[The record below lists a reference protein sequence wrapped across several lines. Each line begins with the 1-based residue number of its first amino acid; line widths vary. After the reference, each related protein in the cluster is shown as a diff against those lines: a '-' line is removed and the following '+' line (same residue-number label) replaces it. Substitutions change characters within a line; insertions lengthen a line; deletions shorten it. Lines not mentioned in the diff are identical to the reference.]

1 MHYQCN
7 LAAVAGSRCTGARSG
22 VVTERGSRGI
32 GAAQKVLSPHTA
44 AVTVERPRDKNGTK
58 THARADPFA
67 PRQPPRTL
75 SDAIENLDRSLRSPQ
90 RSVSKARL
98 WTENG
103 SEEKRVF
110 WHSRLTH
117 TAVL

>member
-44 AVTVERPRDKNGTK
+44 VMPKETGTAAGVRALGTGGSVGSFVAEVTNDGPAIALYVQLGLHEEEGGERGG
-58 THARADPFA
+58 
-67 PRQPPRTL
+67 
-75 SDAIENLDRSLRSPQ
+75 EM
-90 RSVSKARL
+90 
-98 WTENG
+98 
-103 SEEKRVF
+103 
-110 WHSRLTH
+110 
-117 TAVL
+117 